1 MIKKMSLFGLIGL
14 FVGIFTLSSCSSDS
28 DSLDTD
34 NLKTNIVGLWETHH
48 ISGYDYD
55 DDNNSDEDLIIPIDS
70 DITGSDRDRIL
81 FKGDGTYKKY
91 FYLTSSDSWFSNS
104 FAGGK
109 YEVSGNRIYIYD
121 TKGNIEDTYTVTS
134 LKNNTLVVE
143 FPLDEG
149 SKYIN
154 RLTLKKVE

>member
-14 FVGIFTLSSCSSDS
+14 FAGMLALSSCSSGH
-28 DSLDTD
+28 DSLNTD
-34 NLKTNIVGLWETHH
+34 DLKTNIVGLWETHH

-55 DDNNSDEDLIIPIDS
+55 DEDDIVPIDS
-70 DITGSDRDRIL
+70 DMIGSDRDRIL

-91 FYLTSSDSWFSNS
+91 FYLTSSDSWFSND
-104 FAGGK
+104 FDGGK
-109 YEVSGNRIYIYD
+109 YEVSENKIYIYD
-121 TKGNIEDTYTVTS
+121 SRGNIEDTYTVTS
-134 LKNNTLVVE
+134 LKDNTLVVE
-143 FPLDEG
+143 FPLEEN

>member
-55 DDNNSDEDLIIPIDS
+55 DEDDIVPIDS
-70 DITGSDRDRIL
+70 DMIGSDRDRIL

-91 FYLTSSDSWFSNS
+91 FYLTSSDSWFSND
-104 FAGGK
+104 FDGGK
-109 YEVSGNRIYIYD
+109 YEVSENKIYIYD
-121 TKGNIEDTYTVTS
+121 SRGNIEDTYTVTT
-134 LKNNTLVVE
+134 LKNSTLVVE
-143 FPLDEG
+143 FPLEEG

-154 RLTLKKVE
+154 RLTLRKIE